1 MKENQRQEGG
11 LQFGGEIDLRQLL
24 KALLNGRYIIALF
37 GTVFAAAAVV
47 YVLLLP
53 PIYRA
58 NSFILIENNALG
70 SPGLEGT
77 GEIIT
82 SQTSVI
88 QELEVIKIGMVM
100 GKVVDELDLTTH
112 TSPIYLPLIGAAL
125 ARRHAD
131 VSLAN
136 AVFGLESY
144 AWGGERL
151 RVSYLQV
158 PRRYLG
164 QSLELIALDGQR
176 FSLYHNGEKL
186 LTGSFGE
193 KAFGLDGGIQI
204 LVDSLT
210 GRPGTRF
217 DVKKSG
223 RFDAMLNLQ
232 STLSVSEKGKGM
244 GILEIALEGADKDH
258 ILEVIDSVTNHYYLQ
273 KMRRLSLRAESTLD
287 FLEQQ
292 ILGLKADLAYSEEAL
307 NDFRREHVSLNLS
320 LEAGATLDSLVQIE
334 TKISVMSIDEI
345 EISRR
350 YTPEHPS
357 YISFKLRQEKLQ
369 EKRFKLIAKLAR
381 LPYLQREMLDLTRDF
396 EVHQAILTSLDSR
409 RLELSMLQANRMANV
424 RLMQETGATLNIVAP
439 NHSLVAILGTLL
451 GGVLGVMLV
460 LLRFG
465 IRIDAEVAGANNR
478 DYQKLPTKI
487 PANMADR
494 NNLLTPEE
502 LDALMEIGSGSYQ

>member
-1 MKENQRQEGG
+1 
-11 LQFGGEIDLRQLL
+11 
-24 KALLNGRYIIALF
+24 
-37 GTVFAAAAVV
+37 
-47 YVLLLP
+47 
-53 PIYRA
+53 
-58 NSFILIENNALG
+58 
-70 SPGLEGT
+70 
-77 GEIIT
+77 
-82 SQTSVI
+82 
-88 QELEVIKIGMVM
+88 
-100 GKVVDELDLTTH
+100 
-112 TSPIYLPLIGAAL
+112 
-125 ARRHAD
+125 
-131 VSLAN
+131 
-136 AVFGLESY
+136 
-144 AWGGERL
+144 
-151 RVSYLQV
+151 
-158 PRRYLG
+158 
-164 QSLELIALDGQR
+164 
-176 FSLYHNGEKL
+176 
-186 LTGSFGE
+186 
-193 KAFGLDGGIQI
+193 
-204 LVDSLT
+204 
-210 GRPGTRF
+210 
-217 DVKKSG
+217 
-223 RFDAMLNLQ
+223 
-232 STLSVSEKGKGM
+232 M

-273 KMRRLSLRAESTLD
+273 KMRRLSLSAESTLD

-350 YTPEHPS
+350 FTPEHPS

-369 EKRFKLIAKLAR
+369 EQRVKLIAKLAR

>member
-1 MKENQRQEGG
+1 M
-11 LQFGGEIDLRQLL
+11 
-24 KALLNGRYIIALF
+24 
-37 GTVFAAAAVV
+37 
-47 YVLLLP
+47 
-53 PIYRA
+53 
-58 NSFILIENNALG
+58 
-70 SPGLEGT
+70 
-77 GEIIT
+77 
-82 SQTSVI
+82 
-88 QELEVIKIGMVM
+88 
-100 GKVVDELDLTTH
+100 
-112 TSPIYLPLIGAAL
+112 
-125 ARRHAD
+125 
-131 VSLAN
+131 
-136 AVFGLESY
+136 
-144 AWGGERL
+144 
-151 RVSYLQV
+151 

-164 QSLELIALDGQR
+164 QSFELIALDGQR

-273 KMRRLSLRAESTLD
+273 KMRRLSLSAESTLD

-350 YTPEHPS
+350 FTPEHPS

-369 EKRFKLIAKLAR
+369 EQRVKLIAKLAR

-396 EVHQAILTSLDSR
+396 EVHQAIFTSLNSR
-409 RLELSMLQANRMANV
+409 RLELSMLQANKMANV
-424 RLMQETGATLNIVAP
+424 SLMQETGATLNIVAP
-439 NHSLVAILGTLL
+439 NYSLVAILGTLL
-451 GGVLGVMLV
+451 GGILGVMLV